1 LLGLALFGLALY
13 WLHHVLE
20 RYQWRDV
27 LAQIRAIPTGAVLR
41 AIALTAAGY
50 ASLTL
55 YDLLGLRFAQARLPY
70 PRVALTAFAAY
81 AVGHNVGLNT
91 LSGGA
96 IRYRAYSAVGLGGK
110 QIATII
116 AFCTFTYFLGVAMLL
131 GVSLVSAPRVASV
144 LHLPVPA
151 ATFLGLVLLALVAGY
166 LTLAF
171 TRRAPLRY
179 RRWSMPIPGPGC
191 ALAQIAVACS
201 DLLLAAGVLY
211 VLLPAHG
218 GLGFVAFAGL
228 YLIAIVAGSLSTV
241 PGGVGVFESVL
252 LLLLQGMAPD
262 RLLGALLAY
271 RAIYYLCPFA
281 LALTILALHEMWMH
295 RGPAVRLAVLL
306 RAWLIAVTP
315 QAASIAVFFAGTVLL
330 FSGATPG
337 LGNRLAALRNFVPL
351 SVLELSHLLGS
362 AVGVGLLI
370 IANGLY
376 RRLDAAWWLTLWLL
390 CAGILFSLLK
400 GIDYE
405 EAAVLGIVASLLVA
419 ARGRFSRRAS
429 LIEQRFSMPWIAALL
444 LVLLASAWLVAFA
457 YRHVPYANDLWWEF
471 AVEAQAPRSL
481 RALLLA
487 VIVAAAYAL
496 WRLLRPEAPVMRT
509 PGAAD
514 LKRAAELIAA
524 GADTTGNLA
533 LLGDK
538 NLLFNEDRSGF
549 LMYQV
554 SGRSWVV
561 MGDPIG
567 PPAVREALAWRFFDD
582 CDRMAATP
590 VFYQV
595 TPENL
600 PLYVDLGLRLSKLG
614 EEARVSLPDFSLGG
628 ASRAELRQSHRRAL
642 REGAVFGVVERAALA
657 PLFPQL
663 RAVSDAWL
671 AERRAAE
678 KGFSLGFYDE
688 KYLSHFDCAV
698 VRSGGRIVAFANLWR
713 AGEAEELSVDLMRYG
728 EGAPK
733 GVIDFLLIECMLW
746 GRAQGYRWFN
756 LGMAPLSG
764 LEDHALAPTWH
775 KLGRLVQ
782 RYGETLYHFEG
793 LRKFKDKFAPV
804 WRPRYLA
811 APGGLSMAGALL
823 DVTSLISGGVG
834 KVWRKQSPE
843 KIHTVKEGH
852 MRTKGT

>member
-1 LLGLALFGLALY
+1 VLGLVLFGLAVF
-13 WLHHVLE
+13 WLHHVLD
-20 RYQWRDV
+20 RFQWRDV
-27 LAQIRAIPTGAVLR
+27 LANVRAIPTAAVLR
-41 AIALTAAGY
+41 AVLLTVGGY
-50 ASLTL
+50 ASLSL
-55 YDLLGLRFAQARLPY
+55 YDLLGTRFAGVRLSY
-70 PRVALTAFAAY
+70 PRVALTAFMAY

-96 IRYRAYSAVGLGGK
+96 IRYRAYSAVGLGAK

-116 AFCTFTYFLGVAMLL
+116 AFGTLTYFLGVAVLL
-131 GVSLVSAPRVASV
+131 GVSLLSAPKVSASI
-144 LHLPVPA
+144 LHLPAGA
-151 ATFLGLVLLALVAGY
+151 AVGAGILLLMLVAGY
-166 LTLAF
+166 LALAF
-171 TRRAPLRY
+171 KRRAPLRC
-179 RRWSMPIPGPGC
+179 RSLSLPIPSPKI
-191 ALAQIAVACS
+191 ALAQIAVACC
-201 DLLLAAGVLY
+201 DLLVAAGVLY
-211 VLLPAHG
+211 VLLPSHA
-218 GLGFVAFAGL
+218 GLGFLAFAGL

-252 LLLLQGMAPD
+252 LLLLPGIAPD
-262 RLLGALLAY
+262 RLLGSLLAY
-271 RAIYYLCPFA
+271 RAIYYLGPFA
-281 LALTILALHEMWMH
+281 LALFLLALHELSMH
-295 RGPAVRLAVLL
+295 RGPAVRLGLLL

-315 QAASIAVFFAGTVLL
+315 QAASIAVFFAGTILL

-337 LGNRLAALRNFVPL
+337 LGDRLAALRKFVPL
-351 SVLELSHLLGS
+351 PVLELSHLLGS
-362 AVGVGLLI
+362 VVGVGLLI
-370 IANGLY
+370 LANGLY

-390 CAGILFSLLK
+390 CAGILLSLLK

-405 EAAVLGIVASLLVA
+405 ESVILGIVVTLLVA

-429 LIEQRFSMPWIAALL
+429 LIEQRFSVPWIAALL
-444 LVLLASAWLVAFA
+444 LVLVASAWLVAFA

-481 RALLLA
+481 RALVLA
-487 VIVAAAYAL
+487 VLVAGSYAL
-496 WRLLRPEAPVMRT
+496 WRLLRPESPVVRV
-509 PGAAD
+509 PSDAD
-514 LKRAAELIAA
+514 LADAAELIAA
-524 GADTTGNLA
+524 SCDTTGNLA

-561 MGDPIG
+561 MGDPVG
-567 PPAVREALAWRFFDD
+567 SPAARESLGWRFFDD

-600 PLYVDLGLRLSKLG
+600 PLYVDLGLKLSKLG
-614 EEARVSLPDFSLGG
+614 EEARVHLAEFSLEGG
-628 ASRAELRQSHRRAL
+628 ARAELRQSHRRAL
-642 REGAVFGVVERAALA
+642 RDGATFDIVGRAAL
-657 PLFPQL
+657 PQVFAEL
-663 RAVSDAWL
+663 RGVSDAWL
-671 AERRAAE
+671 AERRTAE
-678 KGFSLGFYDE
+678 KGFSLGYYDE

-713 AGEAEELSVDLMRYG
+713 AGAAEELSVDLMRYG

-746 GRAQGYRWFN
+746 GKAQRYRWFN

-775 KLGRLVQ
+775 KLGRFLQ
-782 RYGETLYHFEG
+782 RYGENFYHFEG
-793 LRKFKDKFAPV
+793 LRKFKDKFEPV
-804 WRPRYLA
+804 WRPRYMA
-811 APGGLSMAGALL
+811 APGGLAMARALL

-834 KVWRKQSPE
+834 KVWRK
-843 KIHTVKEGH
+843 
-852 MRTKGT
+852 